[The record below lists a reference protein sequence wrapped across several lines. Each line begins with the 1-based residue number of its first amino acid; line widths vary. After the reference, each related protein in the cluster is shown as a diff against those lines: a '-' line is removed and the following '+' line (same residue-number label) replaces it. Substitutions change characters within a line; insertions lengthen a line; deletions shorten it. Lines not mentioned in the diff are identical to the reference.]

1 MMAVMCAYFFGV
13 ICGMGIMIKPAF
25 GHEDHGFKHMTET
38 SGSIVKEKYCGA
50 DISIWWIDNNLDG
63 TIDKCTMA
71 MLIHG
76 KWHIKEL
83 NPINNECSCTM
94 EGQ

>member
-1 MMAVMCAYFFGV
+1 MVAVYQRRIKRKLMTYKKFMMAVMCAYFFGV

-50 DISIWWIDNNLDG
+50 DISIWWIDNNLD
-63 TIDKCTMA
+63 
-71 MLIHG
+71 
-76 KWHIKEL
+76 
-83 NPINNECSCTM
+83 
-94 EGQ
+94 